1 MKPFQHLSP
10 GHRTFAGEGC
20 LAALPAEL
28 KRAGASR
35 VVLFCGASL
44 ARQPEALARVERAL
58 GPALAGRFEG
68 VREHSPVDS
77 VVDGART
84 LARLG
89 ADGAVAVGGGS
100 AVVTAR
106 AAAILLAEGED
117 VRALCTRRE
126 PDGRM
131 VSPKLARPKL
141 PQFVVATTPTT
152 AYAKAGSALRDPA
165 TGDRLALFDP
175 KTRAS
180 ALFVDPVLAG
190 TAPVGLVTSA
200 SLNALAMS
208 IEGLE
213 SDSDDPLAHASLAHA
228 LGLLADAMPGLVARP
243 DDADL
248 RMRLMLAAL
257 LCGQGT
263 DHAGGGVS
271 SVLAHS
277 IGPRY
282 GVANGLAQAIVLPHA
297 MRFNAPVTAARLS
310 RVDRALGTGAAEAA
324 ARGPE
329 AVVGTVRALLDR
341 LGVPAR
347 LGEVGVT
354 GEVPDALVEH
364 ALADWFLQRNP
375 RPVDRS
381 GIVEILGAA
390 W

>member
-1 MKPFQHLSP
+1 MKPFQHLSA
-10 GHRTFAGEGC
+10 GGRTFAGEGC

-35 VVLFCGASL
+35 VVVFCGASL
-44 ARQPEALARVERAL
+44 VRRPEVLARVERAL
-58 GPALAGRFEG
+58 GPALVGRFEG

-77 VVDGART
+77 VVEGART

-131 VSPKLARPKL
+131 VSPRLARPKL

-152 AYAKAGSALRDPA
+152 AYAKAGSALRDAA

-190 TAPVGLVTSA
+190 TAPVALVMSA

-213 SDSDDPLAHASLAHA
+213 SDCDDPLAHAALAHA
-228 LGLLADAMPGLVARP
+228 LGLLADTLPGLVARP

-297 MRFNAPVTAARLS
+297 MRFNATVTAPRLA

-324 ARGPE
+324 TRGPE
-329 AVVGTVRALLDR
+329 AVVGAVRALLDR

-347 LGEVGVT
+347 LGEVGVR
-354 GEVPDALVEH
+354 GDVPDALVEH

-375 RPVDRS
+375 RPVDRA